1 MIVRIVGL
9 MKNVNIKINY
19 SGTKRITWNSF
30 EKYIRQLAELIKSS
44 GVDIKDIYG
53 ISRGGFIPAVRL
65 SHLLNIPMVNFY
77 GIADYGKYTLVV
89 DDISDTGKT
98 LENIKKINYPFIMT
112 ATLIFNTT
120 SLVEPDFYVIQQG
133 LSKDWVEFPWEA
145 K

>member
-1 MIVRIVGL
+1 
-9 MKNVNIKINY
+9 
-19 SGTKRITWNSF
+19 
-30 EKYIRQLAELIKSS
+30 
-44 GVDIKDIYG
+44 
-53 ISRGGFIPAVRL
+53 
-65 SHLLNIPMVNFY
+65 MVNFY